1 MSRVQLALRVSDL
14 QGSIDFYRS
23 LFGVE
28 PAKRRP
34 GYANFAIAE
43 PPLKLVL
50 IQSDEATRGTG
61 PKGALNHLGIE
72 VDSSDEVTGARTRLG
87 DAGLA
92 TFDEDDTTC
101 CYALQDKVWVH
112 DPAGAPW
119 EVYVVK
125 DENPANAQPAT
136 TSVPVLASASASAS
150 PCCAPSGSNA

>member
-1 MSRVQLALRVSDL
+1 MSRVQLALDVVDL
-14 QGSIDFYRS
+14 EASVAFYS
-23 LFGVE
+23 TLFGVE
-28 PAKRRP
+28 PHKRRP

-61 PKGALNHLGIE
+61 AKGALNHLGIE
-72 VDSSDEVTGARTRLG
+72 VDSSEEVTGARTRLA

-136 TSVPVLASASASAS
+136 ASVPVLASASAS
-150 PCCAPSGSNA
+150 PCCAPAGADA